1 MEPVSGQILK
11 NIIKALDC
19 SKDPIIITR
28 EDRIL
33 EAKCA
38 DGLEVCYEKDLSYQF
53 PQFQNFLSLSTAA
66 SLNNTYYEE
75 DEEKIVQEY
84 IKENDTRYGECLL
97 KEGNTQRIEYKSVL
111 YCEINQ
117 RVDMLE
123 TLLKI
128 HFVFHA
134 KGKENIAKIDKID

>member
-38 DGLEVCYEKDLSYQF
+38 DGLEVCYEKDLNLSNKFLAFF
-53 PQFQNFLSLSTAA
+53 PINFKNKM
-66 SLNNTYYEE
+66 LNA
-75 DEEKIVQEY
+75 
-84 IKENDTRYGECLL
+84 G
-97 KEGNTQRIEYKSVL
+97 
-111 YCEINQ
+111 
-117 RVDMLE
+117 
-123 TLLKI
+123 
-128 HFVFHA
+128 
-134 KGKENIAKIDKID
+134 